1 MLVLA
6 VDFLAEWQCIALR
19 HESLAFLMGN
29 MINYHSTIIVRFRSD
44 QEGVFVNTL
53 CKLGKRAAML
63 HVANWMPSEDKYL
76 AVPRYPTSLMR
87 EAKIANRSLC
97 CLAST

>member
-29 MINYHSTIIVRFRSD
+29 MINYYSTIIVRFRSD

-53 CKLGKRAAML
+53 
-63 HVANWMPSEDKYL
+63 AN
-76 AVPRYPTSLMR
+76 
-87 EAKIANRSLC
+87 
-97 CLAST
+97 